1 MKGEKTQVQI
11 LAEFAWST
19 KVLSPEIA
27 KDTKERILDVLGN
40 CLAGRAESQ
49 EEHEPDRAIERILK
63 KWGGTPTSTV
73 IGSDTRLPSAN
84 AAFING
90 TLAHILDFDDT
101 HLPSI
106 LHPSASIV
114 PAALA
119 VAEEVSAHSMPWELR
134 QAWEPE

>member
-1 MKGEKTQVQI
+1 MNGEKTQVQI

-19 KVLSPEIA
+19 KVLSPEIV

-73 IGSDTRLPSAN
+73 IGSDTR
-84 AAFING
+84 
-90 TLAHILDFDDT
+90 
-101 HLPSI
+101 
-106 LHPSASIV
+106 
-114 PAALA
+114 
-119 VAEEVSAHSMPWELR
+119 
-134 QAWEPE
+134 